1 MHSEVRFY
9 NCFDFCINISFFF
22 KLTCSTFS
30 IFHFI
35 YFLYNLFVERS
46 MLSCV
51 DLKGWV
57 IICTERDAQ
66 GVDNLVR
73 TMQRVAGP
81 LDFQLAQPLDV

>member
-1 MHSEVRFY
+1 
-9 NCFDFCINISFFF
+9 
-22 KLTCSTFS
+22 
-30 IFHFI
+30 
-35 YFLYNLFVERS
+35 

-81 LDFQLAQPLDV
+81 LDFKLAQPLDV